1 MQMKILQLTSAI
13 KAAAM
18 VVSVAQAQ
26 TIGICTTKG
35 GTTTQVTAAILN
47 TVTTKNNLSM
57 PPQPMRGTQQ
67 YIPFVN
73 AGEIDFGVSSLPE

>member
-13 KAAAM
+13 IAAAM
-18 VVSVAQAQ
+18 VVNVAQAR
-26 TIGICTTKG
+26 TIGICTT
-35 GTTTQVTAAILN
+35 QVAAAISN